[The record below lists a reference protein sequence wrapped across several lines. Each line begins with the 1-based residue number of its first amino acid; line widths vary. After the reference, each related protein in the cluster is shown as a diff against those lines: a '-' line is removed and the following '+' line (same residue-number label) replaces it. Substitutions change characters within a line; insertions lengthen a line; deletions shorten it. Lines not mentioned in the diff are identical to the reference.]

1 MIAFDLRMYEY
12 ILLFFQLFVGFK
24 IFHSKLREEE
34 KEKGLWIFG
43 TLLIGTMVTGLFF
56 PPGETPSLQN

>member
-24 IFHSKLREEE
+24 IFHSKL
-34 KEKGLWIFG
+34 KEGRKGKGSLDFWY
-43 TLLIGTMVTGLFF
+43 MKYEV
-56 PPGETPSLQN
+56 PSGYLVGIESAGV